1 MKPSG
6 KTSLGYL
13 FALFTVVVWGATF
26 IASKQL
32 LAFYTPAR
40 IMLMRFILAYIALWV
55 IRPRPLKLPRKL
67 ELRFA
72 ALGLLGCSVYFLTEN
87 TALLHTTAANVSII
101 VSAAPILTAVIA
113 HFNTDEKLHRN
124 TLLGFLTAFSGVVLV
139 VFNGAFVLRVSPK
152 GDILALLSACCWAA
166 YSVLLRNMP
175 PELDP
180 ILVTRRTMLWGL
192 ITAVPMAIPG
202 GPFSLAPLAAP
213 LPLFDLLFL
222 GLIGSALCYVL
233 WGRAFAILGV
243 VPTNNCLYLIP
254 FVTIAVAGLTL
265 KEPVSP
271 AAIAGAGLITAGVV
285 LAQRRRAPGGAVR
298 EESPGASPDE
308 PPEAFLEE
316 LSEEV

>member
-1 MKPSG
+1 MNPSR
-6 KTSLGYL
+6 KTTLGYL
-13 FALFTVVVWGATF
+13 FALFTVLVWGATF

-40 IMLMRFILAYIALWV
+40 IMLMRFILAYIALWI
-55 IRPRPLKLPRKL
+55 IRPRPLLLPWKT

-72 ALGLLGCSVYFLTEN
+72 ALGIAGCSVYFLTEN

-101 VSAAPILTAVIA
+101 VSAAPILTALIA
-113 HFNTDEKLHRN
+113 HFATDEKLHRN

-166 YSVLLRNMP
+166 YSVMLRKMP

-202 GPFSLAPLAAP
+202 GAFSLAPLAAP
-213 LPLFDLLFL
+213 LPLFDILFL

-233 WGRAFAILGV
+233 WGKAFTLLGV

-254 FVTIAVAGLTL
+254 FVTIVMAGLTL
-265 KEPVSP
+265 KEPISP
-271 AAIAGAGLITAGVV
+271 AAVAGAGLITAGVI
-285 LAQRRRAPGGAVR
+285 LAQRRKAAAPSQ
-298 EESPGASPDE
+298 EEGEALLQ
-308 PPEAFLEE
+308 PPWDALLEDV
-316 LSEEV
+316 SEEA